1 MSAAAQSGRR
11 LVTGEST
18 SAAVAVALSE
28 QLYTTKR
35 VETSTEAN
43 VLGGSTEVQAVQAT
57 NDPAS
62 SFVGA
67 LSKNQLGS
75 ALISSTSLVS
85 AIPHLYKI
93 AASQSAFVVHVSAEN
108 DKQKNAFG
116 DFSNVMAVR
125 QTGFA
130 LLSSSTVQEAQDL
143 AAIAHLAS
151 IKSSTPFLHF
161 FDSSRV
167 AHEHTNIEEL
177 TNQTLSNLFTSEE
190 VEAYRNRPQQA
201 NDESTYVRYKQR
213 KAQGTQEERV
223 DVYKAVE
230 EAMVQFAS
238 VTGRHYLPLEY
249 SGHPDAENVIVAM
262 GAGATVV
269 ESTVQALREQSPDAK
284 IGVLKV
290 RLYRPWSNAELL
302 KVLPSSV
309 KCIAVLEPSHDY
321 TSTWNPVF
329 LDVAA
334 AYQSAQNDDVEI
346 VSGQYGVDATDFA
359 PAMVNAVYEH
369 LSSGKLQRRFVIGD
383 RNGLAVTS
391 KHAINVTPDSSQQVV
406 IVGDEAEVLSAFDQ
420 FDGKKIQVYTIQENG
435 SPVSHIRIAH
445 ASTSPVPSLID
456 NADLVVLLNAQADVP
471 TAIGALKSGGNV
483 VIHNT
488 ADFESALTGQVKKA
502 IAAKNANVYT
512 ADAFALIKSS
522 NIVEFDASNKIDSSN
537 WATAHAEASKAAPA
551 ATKAAIQEADVIE
564 TPYIKMLDQVFG
576 DRLAIA
582 NGINSAS
589 VWSPD
594 THSANASNPE
604 FGYGKIL
611 AQNQLRAKFQADVE
625 KVINNSEL
633 PESLYKTLS
642 QWLLVVKSSGSK
654 VQQVAD
660 AATAAETVLDQ
671 YKTEAVVQDI
681 IRNKEFLF
689 PKSNWLV
696 GSDSWSYDIG
706 QSGVHHVITSG
717 ENVNM
722 LIVDTTP
729 YSSDIQRE
737 QRKKD
742 IGLYAMNYGA
752 VFVASVAIYSSYTGV
767 LHALIEADNYAGP
780 SVVLAFL
787 PRVNDSANPIE
798 VLQETKVCVDNG
810 SWPLYRWNPALES
823 EGKDPFTLDSER
835 IKKDLES
842 FLDRE
847 NHLSVLVAQQPDL
860 AKTLVSSVEAV
871 SYSDSSNFR

>member
-1 MSAAAQSGRR
+1 
-11 LVTGEST
+11 
-18 SAAVAVALSE
+18 
-28 QLYTTKR
+28 
-35 VETSTEAN
+35 
-43 VLGGSTEVQAVQAT
+43 
-57 NDPAS
+57 
-62 SFVGA
+62 
-67 LSKNQLGS
+67 
-75 ALISSTSLVS
+75 
-85 AIPHLYKI
+85 
-93 AASQSAFVVHVSAEN
+93 
-108 DKQKNAFG
+108 
-116 DFSNVMAVR
+116 
-125 QTGFA
+125 
-130 LLSSSTVQEAQDL
+130 
-143 AAIAHLAS
+143 
-151 IKSSTPFLHF
+151 
-161 FDSSRV
+161 
-167 AHEHTNIEEL
+167 
-177 TNQTLSNLFTSEE
+177 
-190 VEAYRNRPQQA
+190 
-201 NDESTYVRYKQR
+201 
-213 KAQGTQEERV
+213 
-223 DVYKAVE
+223 
-230 EAMVQFAS
+230 
-238 VTGRHYLPLEY
+238 
-249 SGHPDAENVIVAM
+249 
-262 GAGATVV
+262 
-269 ESTVQALREQSPDAK
+269 
-284 IGVLKV
+284 
-290 RLYRPWSNAELL
+290 
-302 KVLPSSV
+302 
-309 KCIAVLEPSHDY
+309 
-321 TSTWNPVF
+321 
-329 LDVAA
+329 
-334 AYQSAQNDDVEI
+334 
-346 VSGQYGVDATDFA
+346 
-359 PAMVNAVYEH
+359 
-369 LSSGKLQRRFVIGD
+369 
-383 RNGLAVTS
+383 
-391 KHAINVTPDSSQQVV
+391 
-406 IVGDEAEVLSAFDQ
+406 
-420 FDGKKIQVYTIQENG
+420 
-435 SPVSHIRIAH
+435 
-445 ASTSPVPSLID
+445 
-456 NADLVVLLNAQADVP
+456 
-471 TAIGALKSGGNV
+471 
-483 VIHNT
+483 
-488 ADFESALTGQVKKA
+488 
-502 IAAKNANVYT
+502 
-512 ADAFALIKSS
+512 
-522 NIVEFDASNKIDSSN
+522 
-537 WATAHAEASKAAPA
+537 
-551 ATKAAIQEADVIE
+551 
-564 TPYIKMLDQVFG
+564 MLDQVFG

-611 AQNQLRAKFQADVE
+611 AQSQLRAKFQADVE
-625 KVINNSEL
+625 KVINNSKL

-660 AATAAETVLDQ
+660 AASAAETVLDQ

-681 IRNKEFLF
+681 IRNKEFLY

-871 SYSDSSNFR
+871 SYSESSNFS